1 MSELDKTP
9 RGQRKLQYAGKRF
22 QVPKVSPSPSEGM
35 AVDDLEGITIRGLDW
50 LGRMKT
56 IHVFNGYE
64 FNSVPMAI
72 AYGKEFLG
80 RLGGRAVTEDVRSM
94 ISREAYHNFRNARG
108 KVVNWDGLLTDV
120 PISDDDS
127 DEMSAGQ
134 EDDVEVE
141 RGWRWFNSIRRVL
154 FGGEE

>member
-1 MSELDKTP
+1 M
-9 RGQRKLQYAGKRF
+9 
-22 QVPKVSPSPSEGM
+22 
-35 AVDDLEGITIRGLDW
+35 
-50 LGRMKT
+50 
-56 IHVFNGYE
+56 
-64 FNSVPMAI
+64 
-72 AYGKEFLG
+72 
-80 RLGGRAVTEDVRSM
+80 
-94 ISREAYHNFRNARG
+94 YHNFRNARG